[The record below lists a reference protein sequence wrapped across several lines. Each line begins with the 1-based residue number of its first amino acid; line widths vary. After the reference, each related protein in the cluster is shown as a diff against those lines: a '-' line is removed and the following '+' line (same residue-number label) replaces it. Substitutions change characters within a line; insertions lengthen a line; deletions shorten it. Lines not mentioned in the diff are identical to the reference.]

1 MLGIAGQLP
10 GKNVIYHAYIH
21 PVLWIGCVVIVR
33 RSKCLSLSLC
43 LIGIGTLAPGG
54 VLVCAGLRWGSFRGK
69 DSAHG
74 DWLLRLWG
82 RSG

>member
-33 RSKCLSLSLC
+33 RSKYLSLSLC
-43 LIGIGTLAPGG
+43 LIGLGTLTPRRCACMHRTG
-54 VLVCAGLRWGSFRGK
+54 VPFRGK

>member
-21 PVLWIGCVVIVR
+21 PVLWIGCVVIGHG
-33 RSKCLSLSLC
+33 RSKYLSLSLC

-54 VLVCAGLRWGSFRGK
+54 VLV
-69 DSAHG
+69 
-74 DWLLRLWG
+74 
-82 RSG
+82 